1 MWRGPFAYGHA
12 GATRIRWGRDI
23 ESSVEG
29 RFRSSHLT
37 SGLRV
42 SRPPAPEQGRAG
54 HRQQRGERQR
64 PGRSVSG
71 GGEPSGA
78 ADRCSVTRC
87 RVGWRGDAYR
97 SSGPGRLRPAFAR
110 VTHWLAA
117 RERLAPR
124 PRRMC
129 RRNPLPAGDRLR
141 SRPWTGRCRPGPHRA
156 PDRRLRSHRR
166 GRRGRTLAACTSRRG
181 RSSGRRGSRRRCRRR
196 RNDDR
201 RRRGRRSRS
210 SRNRRGTGRQQRQRV
225 DVALWIVGAPDAE
238 VDVRHVDLRLARRT
252 DRPNR
257 LALGDAVAGAHRDR
271 PEMKQRHRVPVR
283 RPDRQRAAVH
293 REPTGERDSAIRRRT
308 HGGACL
314 CADVDPGVAV
324 LAVLLP
330 AEVEAA
336 KHGTVGGPGPGRGGR
351 RCRQAEH
358 EDQKRSR
365 CLLRQHS
372 RGRT

>member
-29 RFRSSHLT
+29 RLRSSHLT

-42 SRPPAPEQGRAG
+42 SRLPAPEQGRAE
-54 HRQQRGERQR
+54 HRQQRGERQL

-78 ADRCSVTRC
+78 SDRRRGTRC
-87 RVGWRGDAYR
+87 QVGWRGNTYR
-97 SSGPGRLRPAFAR
+97 GGPGRLLRPVFAR

-117 RERLAPR
+117 RERLVPR
-124 PRRMC
+124 PRRMR

-141 SRPWTGRCRPGPHRA
+141 NRPRTGRGRPGPHRA
-156 PDRRLRSHRR
+156 PDRRLRLHQR
-166 GRRGRTLAACTSRRG
+166 GRRGRTLAACSSRRG
-181 RSSGRRGSRRRCRRR
+181 RSSGRRGRRPRCRRG

-210 SRNRRGTGRQQRQRV
+210 GRHRRGTGRQQRQRV
-225 DVALWIVGAPDAE
+225 DVALRIVGAPDAE

-257 LALGDAVAGAHRDR
+257 LTLGDAVAGAHRDR
-271 PEMKQRHRVPVR
+271 TEMKQRHRVPVP

-293 REPTGERDSAIRRRT
+293 GEPTGERDSAVRRRT
-308 HGGACL
+308 HGGAGL
-314 CADVDPGVAV
+314 CADVDPRVAV

-351 RCRQAEH
+351 RCR
-358 EDQKRSR
+358 
-365 CLLRQHS
+365 
-372 RGRT
+372 

>member
-23 ESSVEG
+23 ESSVER
-29 RFRSSHLT
+29 RFRSIHFT

-42 SRPPAPEQGRAG
+42 SRPPASEQGRAE

-64 PGRSVSG
+64 PGQSVSG

-78 ADRCSVTRC
+78 EDRRRGTRC

-97 SSGPGRLRPAFAR
+97 SNGPGRGPCLAPAR
-110 VTHWLAA
+110 RTHRLGG
-117 RERLAPR
+117 RKSLAPR
-124 PRRMC
+124 PRRMR

-141 SRPWTGRCRPGPHRA
+141 SRPWTGRGRPGPHRA

-166 GRRGRTLAACTSRRG
+166 GRRRTLAACGSRRG
-181 RSSGRRGSRRRCRRR
+181 RSSGRRGGRRRCRRG

-210 SRNRRGTGRQQRQRV
+210 GRNRPGTGRQQRQRV

-293 REPTGERDSAIRRRT
+293 REPTGERDSAVRRRT
-308 HGGACL
+308 HGRACL
-314 CADVDPGVAV
+314 CADIDPGVAV

-351 RCRQAEH
+351 RYRQPEH